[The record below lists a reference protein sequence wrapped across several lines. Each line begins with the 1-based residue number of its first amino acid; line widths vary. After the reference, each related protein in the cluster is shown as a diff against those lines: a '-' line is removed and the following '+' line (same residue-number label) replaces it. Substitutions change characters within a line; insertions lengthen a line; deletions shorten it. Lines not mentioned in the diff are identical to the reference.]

1 MPSCRR
7 ALRRCGPHPDVRLPS
22 SLLHWSALCCGFALL
37 VATGCSPQAN
47 CGDAGSPQ
55 AGAGGAGGAGGA
67 PSVAAL
73 AVGCGDPPPGALDY
87 LDDMEDGDARILGRD
102 GRVGQWYTFHDA
114 TEGTLNPEQGTT
126 PAMEPIAGQRCGT
139 SAKAMRVTGSG
150 FSDFG
155 AGFGFALRYGPGDA
169 GASMEL
175 PYDASRF
182 RGVTFWGR
190 IGETSIGTVRVSIG
204 DKWSRPDGG
213 VCTTTPASG
222 PTACYDTF
230 GAPFTLTTTWQR
242 FSIDFGQLQQRA
254 FGLPRPALDTS
265 QVMNLEIAIPP
276 AAPVF
281 DIWIDDVAFYQ

>member
-7 ALRRCGPHPDVRLPS
+7 TLRRCAPHSDCFPPASFLR
-22 SLLHWSALCCGFALL
+22 WSALCCGFALL

-47 CGDAGSPQ
+47 CGDAGAPE
-55 AGAGGAGGAGGA
+55 GGAGGAGGA

-73 AVGCGDPPPGALDY
+73 AVGCGDPAPGALDY

-102 GRVGQWYTFHDA
+102 GRVGQWYTYHDA
-114 TEGTLNPEQGTT
+114 TAGTLDPQQGTT
-126 PAMEPIAGQRCGT
+126 PVMETIAGQRCGT

-155 AGFGFALRYGPGDA
+155 AGFGFAFRY
-169 GASMEL
+169 GASMEQ

-182 RGVTFWGR
+182 RGLTFWGR
-190 IGETSIGTVRVSIG
+190 VGETSIGTVRVSIG

-213 VCTTTPASG
+213 VCTTTPSSG
-222 PTACYDTF
+222 ANACYDTF

-242 FSIDFGQLQQRA
+242 FSIDFGQLQQQA

-265 QVMNLEIAIPP
+265 EVMTLEIAIP
-276 AAPVF
+276 AASPVF

>member
-1 MPSCRR
+1 MPWCRR
-7 ALRRCGPHPDVRLPS
+7 ALRRCQHSDVFPPA
-22 SLLHWSALCCGFALL
+22 SLLRWSALCCGFALL

-47 CGDAGSPQ
+47 CGDAGAEPD
-55 AGAGGAGGAGGA
+55 GGGGGAGGA
-67 PSVAAL
+67 PSVGAL
-73 AVGCGDPPPGALDY
+73 AVGCGDPAPGALDY

-102 GRVGQWYTFHDA
+102 GRVGQWYTYHDA
-114 TEGTLNPEQGTT
+114 TEGTLNPQQGTT
-126 PAMEPIAGQRCGT
+126 PAMETIAGQRCGT

-155 AGFGFALRYGPGDA
+155 AGFGFSFRYDA

-190 IGETSIGTVRVSIG
+190 IGETSIGTVRLSIG

-213 VCTTTPASG
+213 VCTTTPSNG
-222 PTACYDTF
+222 PNACYDTF

-242 FSIDFGQLQQRA
+242 FSIDFGQLQQQA
-254 FGLPRPALDTS
+254 FGLQRPALDTS
-265 QVMNLEIAIPP
+265 EVMNLEIAIPA